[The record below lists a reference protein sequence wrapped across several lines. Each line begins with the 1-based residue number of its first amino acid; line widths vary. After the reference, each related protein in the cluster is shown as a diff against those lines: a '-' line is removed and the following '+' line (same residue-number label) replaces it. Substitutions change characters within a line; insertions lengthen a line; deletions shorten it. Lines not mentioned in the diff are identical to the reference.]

1 MVIPLVPVAMAA
13 LGGLAGGA
21 LLASFGMGGDEQ
33 AQSIPEQKP
42 IQTSYAPISNIV
54 NYTEESFQYQRD
66 SPGAIQTTKKESM
79 IKTPSISIPTQ
90 SQIPTASQAQ
100 STGIKPADFTP
111 LLVVAGAAYVAVNIL
126 DVKK

>member
-21 LLASFGMGGDEQ
+21 LLSSIGMGGDEQ
-33 AQSIPEQKP
+33 TEIQRQTD
-42 IQTSYAPISNIV
+42 IQTNYSPVSNIV
-54 NYTEESFQYQRD
+54 NFNEQSYQYMAN
-66 SPGAIQTTKKESM
+66 SPKALQTTKKESA
-79 IKTPSISIPTQ
+79 IRPTAEGNPALAL
-90 SQIPTASQAQ
+90 IPTASQSQ

-111 LLVVAGAAYVAVNIL
+111 LILIAGAAYVASSLL